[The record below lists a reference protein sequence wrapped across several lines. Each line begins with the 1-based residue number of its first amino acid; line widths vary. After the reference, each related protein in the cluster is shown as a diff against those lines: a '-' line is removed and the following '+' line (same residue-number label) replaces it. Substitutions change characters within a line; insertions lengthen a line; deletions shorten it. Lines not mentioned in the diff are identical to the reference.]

1 MCEDWSHLSYDAK
14 RSFYLVCLP
23 WRYSLQRENGF
34 FFLIYRVRVRIDVY
48 VIHSVIFPFL
58 FVNIEKFCN
67 KEKPL
72 YMKKETLCLRRVDML
87 FKLV

>member
-1 MCEDWSHLSYDAK
+1 MFTMEILS
-14 RSFYLVCLP
+14 SV
-23 WRYSLQRENGF
+23 RELLL
-34 FFLIYRVRVRIDVY
+34 FLIYRVRVRIDVY
-48 VIHSVIFPFL
+48 AIHSVIFPFL

-72 YMKKETLCLRRVDML
+72 YMKKETLCLRRVDMF